1 VEKQYENFVSF
12 TYVLCNPYIYIY
24 IYIYI
29 YEFVVLGILFGLGKL
44 VSYSNPG

>member
-1 VEKQYENFVSF
+1 MKILCQSR
-12 TYVLCNPYIYIY
+12 TYSAIP

-44 VSYSNPG
+44 VSYSNPS

>member
-1 VEKQYENFVSF
+1 VEKQYENFVSV
-12 TYVLCNPYIYIY
+12 TYVLSNPY

-44 VSYSNPG
+44 VSYSNPS